1 MAAKHN
7 SKYLTFLLGE
17 EDYGISI
24 VEVKE
29 IIGIMQITNIPKM
42 PEYVKGVINLRG
54 KIISVVDLRLKF
66 GLEERQYDD
75 RTCIIVVEVLS
86 EEGVRLIGFI
96 VDEVSEVLDILPQNM
111 EKISEYASEQSQE
124 FLKGLGKVNDKVV
137 MLLDCGSIFGDDDK
151 AKMEAESQ
159 LIEQELE
166 LA

>member
-7 SKYLTFLLGE
+7 NKYLTFLLGE

-29 IIGIMQITNIPKM
+29 IIGIMQITHIPKM
-42 PEYVKGVINLRG
+42 AEYVKGVINLRG
-54 KIISVVDLRLKF
+54 KIIPVVDLRIKF
-66 GLEERQYDD
+66 GLEEREYDD
-75 RTCIIVVEVLS
+75 RTCIIVGEVLS